1 MSCKLLGSSP
11 YQVYFLVRRPTDRPT
26 RRRMLGPC
34 WFNIM
39 SSLAKKRWRVFSSG
53 CCTTAHA
60 RLADISSNHTPSII
74 LYPNF
79 DVSTLYVVHSAI
91 ASSLWFGEILST
103 SYTTSRC
110 CCWYYDISQRKHRVS
125 EWIDSRTKHPKLFK
139 YSRSCERKLWGKR
152 GSPITRECPFV
163 YVVLGRE
170 QIGISCGFLLGTY
183 KELNPCRWY
192 SKRETLI
199 RMGKAPSMLFV
210 LLHVAPLWFLLE
222 KLSLHVLQEIAT
234 NPSNPRPLNKAHTT
248 HRPCFPPW
256 TSREFNQYKSSSGN
270 WATTTISGFIK
281 SNVAGREV

>member
-1 MSCKLLGSSP
+1 MDSINPSSQPFPRSSDVSKNQTTSFRNISAMQIQLADLDSGTTPNWPSFQATHSDAPVRFLIYNESININVLNVTGRGTWVEVWVFLTIRRRRNVVVRERGGGFWSFSSSSAYRAIHFRRSLCEAMLILFKFTHWGCLVSCSAPLRTKSTSS
-11 YQVYFLVRRPTDRPT
+11 LDDRPT

-110 CCWYYDISQRKHRVS
+110 CCWYYDIPQRKHTVS
-125 EWIDSRTKHPKLFK
+125 QWVNWQP
-139 YSRSCERKLWGKR
+139 
-152 GSPITRECPFV
+152 
-163 YVVLGRE
+163 
-170 QIGISCGFLLGTY
+170 
-183 KELNPCRWY
+183 N
-192 SKRETLI
+192 ETSQTL
-199 RMGKAPSMLFV
+199 
-210 LLHVAPLWFLLE
+210 
-222 KLSLHVLQEIAT
+222 
-234 NPSNPRPLNKAHTT
+234 
-248 HRPCFPPW
+248 
-256 TSREFNQYKSSSGN
+256 
-270 WATTTISGFIK
+270 
-281 SNVAGREV
+281 